1 MALAFS
7 TSVSLLAINCL
18 TKSVN
23 VFWSSWATLIA
34 LSSTLAKTTGS
45 LYISVL
51 ANAGGTGGGGWAGYW
66 NLISLFISLE
76 RDNERETIKFY
87 HNTSPHIK
95 FYLIPFEMQLH
106 RYGHFRGL
114 GHLDLHF
121 DQYTL
126 LVFLE

>member
-51 ANAGGTGGGGWAGYW
+51 ANAGGTGGGGCAGYW
-66 NLISLFISLE
+66 NLIWLIISLVSNND
-76 RDNERETIKFY
+76 RK
-87 HNTSPHIK
+87 K
-95 FYLIPFEMQLH
+95 
-106 RYGHFRGL
+106 
-114 GHLDLHF
+114 
-121 DQYTL
+121 
-126 LVFLE
+126 